1 MKPRSI
7 LMFGAFL
14 LQNSS
19 NLCSDV
25 VSRSMKKQNKTKKKK
40 ADNPFKRY
48 VRVATAKA
56 GALLGSVN
64 SLTFFFKGG
73 CTLLFCDRIICLVAV
88 YAMIYNTTSHFNQ
101 TISSKSYRY
110 TQKKACIIHKNY
122 DVRNPKHWRIMK
134 PFLVWSFKCKLRSDF
149 SKFTTISEV
158 IWKP

>member
-19 NLCSDV
+19 NLCSGV
-25 VSRSMKKQNKTKKKK
+25 VSRSMKKQNKTKQNKTKEKK

-64 SLTFFFKGG
+64 SLIFFFKGG

-101 TISSKSYRY
+101 TISSKSCRY
-110 TQKKACIIHKNY
+110 TQKRR
-122 DVRNPKHWRIMK
+122 V
-134 PFLVWSFKCKLRSDF
+134 
-149 SKFTTISEV
+149 
-158 IWKP
+158 

>member
-7 LMFGAFL
+7 IMFGAFL

-64 SLTFFFKGG
+64 SLVFFFKGG
-73 CTLLFCDRIICLVAV
+73 CTLLFCDRLICLVA
-88 YAMIYNTTSHFNQ
+88 SHFNQ
-101 TISSKSYRY
+101 TISSKSCRY
-110 TQKKACIIHKNY
+110 TQKKGVYNTQ
-122 DVRNPKHWRIMK
+122 
-134 PFLVWSFKCKLRSDF
+134 KL
-149 SKFTTISEV
+149 
-158 IWKP
+158 

>member
-1 MKPRSI
+1 MKPKSI

-25 VSRSMKKQNKTKKKK
+25 VSRSMKKQNKTKEKK

-64 SLTFFFKGG
+64 SLIFFFKGG
-73 CTLLFCDRIICLVAV
+73 CTLLFCERIICLVAV
-88 YAMIYNTTSHFNQ
+88 YAMIYDTTSHFNQ
-101 TISSKSYRY
+101 TISSKSCRY
-110 TQKKACIIHKNY
+110 TQKK
-122 DVRNPKHWRIMK
+122 DVYNTQ
-134 PFLVWSFKCKLRSDF
+134 KL
-149 SKFTTISEV
+149 
-158 IWKP
+158 

>member
-1 MKPRSI
+1 MLFHVQWK
-7 LMFGAFL
+7 
-14 LQNSS
+14 N
-19 NLCSDV
+19 
-25 VSRSMKKQNKTKKKK
+25 KTKQNKTKKKK

-64 SLTFFFKGG
+64 SLIFFFKGG

>member
-1 MKPRSI
+1 
-7 LMFGAFL
+7 MFGAFL

-48 VRVATAKA
+48 VWVATAKT

-64 SLTFFFKGG
+64 SLIFFFKGG
-73 CTLLFCDRIICLVAV
+73 CTLLFCDWIICLVAV

-101 TISSKSYRY
+101 TISSKSCRY
-110 TQKKACIIHKNY
+110 TPKKGVYNTQK
-122 DVRNPKHWRIMK
+122 
-134 PFLVWSFKCKLRSDF
+134 L
-149 SKFTTISEV
+149 
-158 IWKP
+158 